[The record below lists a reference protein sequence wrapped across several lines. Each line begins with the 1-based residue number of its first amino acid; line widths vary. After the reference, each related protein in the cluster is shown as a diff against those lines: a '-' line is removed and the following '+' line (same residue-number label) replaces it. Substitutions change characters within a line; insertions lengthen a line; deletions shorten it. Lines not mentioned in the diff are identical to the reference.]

1 MAPVSNP
8 DKDIDKQD
16 DDVGDSCG
24 LASTRSRREKREKT
38 GRKSALDRLKKA
50 KAGEKVKYEV
60 EEISSV
66 YEEVD
71 EEQYSRMVRDR
82 QDDDWIIDDDGTGY
96 VEDGREIFDDDL
108 AEDALDRGPKGKRGD
123 KGAGSKDKK
132 NVKKVVVSKP
142 NSIKSMFM
150 ASSVKKS
157 SEKDI
162 DLSKDDLLGDLLQD
176 LHSEK
181 PQLLTPPPVI
191 SLKKKKPVGVPQNPF
206 SVKLQAPKA
215 SPSPTSVK
223 AASVP
228 ARLAG
233 SSLRPAHPVKSTGAP
248 GTKRVKL
255 EEEPQVEEAVGDMQF
270 DEGDFDEPMEVEN
283 AEEPATTVSAAVQ
296 PVKEE
301 PQPEPIVKVEPKTE
315 PTDKHSALKS
325 SSIPESSCW
334 ELMDPE
340 DSSVSALEVQVDS
353 SRLPLV
359 MGAEG
364 EQVFRFYWL
373 DAFEDP
379 YNRPGIVYLF
389 GKVWIE
395 SAKAHVSCC
404 VVVKNIE
411 RTMYLLPRETRV
423 NLKTRAETDTPVT
436 MMDVYQEF
444 NEIADRYKIM
454 KFKSKKAVKNY
465 AFEIPD
471 VPAQS
476 EYLEVR
482 YSADLPPLPQD
493 LKGATFSQVFG
504 TNTTSLEHFLLGRK
518 IKGPCWLDVKTPQL
532 ASQPVSW
539 CKVEAVALKSDLVS
553 VVKDIAAPPLV
564 VLSISM
570 KTVQNPKTHQ
580 NEIVSL
586 AALLHNQF
594 PLDRAPPQPPFE
606 THFCVISKPNDCI
619 YPFDFNEAVKRK
631 NTKVEIA
638 STERT
643 LLGFFLAKLY
653 KIDPDV
659 IVGHDIYSFDLE
671 VLLQRINACKVPNWS
686 KIGRLRRSVMPK
698 LGGRSGF
705 AEKNATCGRMIC
717 DVQISAKELIRCKS
731 YHLSELVLHILKSE
745 RPVIPQED
753 IKNLYSDSHRLLY
766 LLESTW
772 MDAKFILQIMCELNV
787 LPLALQ
793 ITNIAG
799 NVMSRTLMGGRAER
813 NEYLLLHAFHE
824 RDYIVPDKQ
833 VFKKVQQDHVDDDDE
848 GDAGQGKSRKV
859 KKKAAYAGGLV
870 LEPKVGF
877 YDKFILLLDFNS
889 LYPSIIQEFNICFT
903 TVQRLAPG
911 SQKTAEGEEQD
922 EIPQIPDPDQD
933 MGILPKEIRK
943 LVERRK
949 QVKQLMKQPDLN
961 PDLHMQYDIRQKAL
975 KLTANSMYGCLGF
988 AFSRFYA
995 KPLAALVTHTGR
1007 EILMHTKELVQ
1018 KMNLEVIYGDT
1029 DSIMI
1034 NTNCANL
1041 EEVFKLG
1048 NKVKSEVNKLYK
1060 LLEIDVDGVFKS
1072 LLLLKKKKYAA
1083 LTVEPTGDG
1092 RYTTKQELK
1101 GLDIVR
1107 RDWCDLAKE
1116 GGNYV
1121 IAQIL
1126 SDQPRDTIVENIQ
1139 KRLMEI
1145 GESVVNGS
1153 TPLNMFEINKA
1164 LTKDPQDYPDKKS
1177 LPHVHVALWINS
1189 QGGHKVKAGDTIS
1202 YVICQDGSNLSA
1214 SQRAYAVEQLQKQ
1227 EGLSIDTHYYLSQQV
1242 HPVVSRICEPIEG
1255 IDAILIATW
1264 LGLDPSQFRS
1274 QQQYHR
1280 DEESEALLGAPAQ
1293 LTDEEKYRD
1302 CERFKFPCPQC
1313 ATENI
1318 YDSVFDG
1325 SRKVIEPRVMRCS
1338 NTNCEAAQINYG
1350 VQMSNKLILDIRR
1363 HIKKYYSGWLMCEE
1377 QTCRNRT
1384 RRLPLGLYRRGP
1396 VCQACMKASLRPEYP
1411 EKALYT
1417 QLCYYRYIFDWDY
1430 AVGKQEKECQSRLN
1444 SLEEKVWYKKLKEVA
1459 DKALSVSGYSEVNLS
1474 KLFQSL
1480 TCLK

>member
-1 MAPVSNP
+1 MNPVSNP
-8 DKDIDKQD
+8 DKHIDKQD
-16 DDVGDSCG
+16 DDAGDSCG

-108 AEDALDRGPKGKRGD
+108 AEDALDRGPKGKQGD

-132 NVKKVVVSKP
+132 NVKKVAVSKP

-181 PQLLTPPPVI
+181 PQLLMPPPVI
-191 SLKKKKPVGVPQNPF
+191 TLKKKKPVGVPQNPF

-215 SPSPTSVK
+215 SPSPSSVK

-228 ARLAG
+228 ARPAG

-248 GTKRVKL
+248 GMKRVKL

-283 AEEPATTVSAAVQ
+283 AEEPATAVSAAVQ

-315 PTDKHSALKS
+315 PTDKHSALNSPCFGRS

-340 DSSVSALEVQVDS
+340 DSSASAVEVQVDS

-359 MGAEG
+359 LGAEG

-454 KFKSKKAVKNY
+454 KFKSKKVVKNY

-518 IKGPCWLDVKTPQL
+518 IKGPCWLDVKTPLL

-580 NEIVSL
+580 NE
-586 AALLHNQF
+586 
-594 PLDRAPPQPPFE
+594 
-606 THFCVISKPNDCI
+606 VIR
-619 YPFDFNEAVKRK
+619 E
-631 NTKVEIA
+631 
-638 STERT
+638 
-643 LLGFFLAKLY
+643 
-653 KIDPDV
+653 
-659 IVGHDIYSFDLE
+659 
-671 VLLQRINACKVPNWS
+671 
-686 KIGRLRRSVMPK
+686 
-698 LGGRSGF
+698 
-705 AEKNATCGRMIC
+705 
-717 DVQISAKELIRCKS
+717 
-731 YHLSELVLHILKSE
+731 
-745 RPVIPQED
+745 
-753 IKNLYSDSHRLLY
+753 
-766 LLESTW
+766 
-772 MDAKFILQIMCELNV
+772 
-787 LPLALQ
+787 
-793 ITNIAG
+793 
-799 NVMSRTLMGGRAER
+799 
-813 NEYLLLHAFHE
+813 
-824 RDYIVPDKQ
+824 
-833 VFKKVQQDHVDDDDE
+833 
-848 GDAGQGKSRKV
+848 
-859 KKKAAYAGGLV
+859 
-870 LEPKVGF
+870 
-877 YDKFILLLDFNS
+877 
-889 LYPSIIQEFNICFT
+889 
-903 TVQRLAPG
+903 
-911 SQKTAEGEEQD
+911 QK
-922 EIPQIPDPDQD
+922 
-933 MGILPKEIRK
+933 
-943 LVERRK
+943 
-949 QVKQLMKQPDLN
+949 
-961 PDLHMQYDIRQKAL
+961 
-975 KLTANSMYGCLGF
+975 
-988 AFSRFYA
+988 
-995 KPLAALVTHTGR
+995 
-1007 EILMHTKELVQ
+1007 
-1018 KMNLEVIYGDT
+1018 
-1029 DSIMI
+1029 
-1034 NTNCANL
+1034 
-1041 EEVFKLG
+1041 
-1048 NKVKSEVNKLYK
+1048 
-1060 LLEIDVDGVFKS
+1060 
-1072 LLLLKKKKYAA
+1072 
-1083 LTVEPTGDG
+1083 
-1092 RYTTKQELK
+1092 
-1101 GLDIVR
+1101 
-1107 RDWCDLAKE
+1107 
-1116 GGNYV
+1116 
-1121 IAQIL
+1121 
-1126 SDQPRDTIVENIQ
+1126 
-1139 KRLMEI
+1139 
-1145 GESVVNGS
+1145 
-1153 TPLNMFEINKA
+1153 
-1164 LTKDPQDYPDKKS
+1164 
-1177 LPHVHVALWINS
+1177 
-1189 QGGHKVKAGDTIS
+1189 
-1202 YVICQDGSNLSA
+1202 
-1214 SQRAYAVEQLQKQ
+1214 
-1227 EGLSIDTHYYLSQQV
+1227 
-1242 HPVVSRICEPIEG
+1242 
-1255 IDAILIATW
+1255 
-1264 LGLDPSQFRS
+1264 
-1274 QQQYHR
+1274 
-1280 DEESEALLGAPAQ
+1280 
-1293 LTDEEKYRD
+1293 
-1302 CERFKFPCPQC
+1302 
-1313 ATENI
+1313 
-1318 YDSVFDG
+1318 
-1325 SRKVIEPRVMRCS
+1325 
-1338 NTNCEAAQINYG
+1338 
-1350 VQMSNKLILDIRR
+1350 
-1363 HIKKYYSGWLMCEE
+1363 HIKTIY
-1377 QTCRNRT
+1377 RNWAVVPVSQPCLLCGFRT
-1384 RRLPLGLYRRGP
+1384 
-1396 VCQACMKASLRPEYP
+1396 
-1411 EKALYT
+1411 
-1417 QLCYYRYIFDWDY
+1417 
-1430 AVGKQEKECQSRLN
+1430 QS
-1444 SLEEKVWYKKLKEVA
+1444 
-1459 DKALSVSGYSEVNLS
+1459 
-1474 KLFQSL
+1474 
-1480 TCLK
+1480 